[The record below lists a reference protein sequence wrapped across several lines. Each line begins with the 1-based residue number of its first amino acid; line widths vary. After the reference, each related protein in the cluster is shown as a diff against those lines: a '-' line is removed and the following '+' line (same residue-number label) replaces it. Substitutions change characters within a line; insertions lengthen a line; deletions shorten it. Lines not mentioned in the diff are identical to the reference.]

1 MDMNVRNSKVLKFSA
16 QQTELYYDSAN
27 EVMYVINDSTIY
39 KYKGITLSVWTVISS
54 GDKDFFESVM
64 MATPY
69 TIVSKVPKG
78 GVEMYH
84 YTLPV
89 PSVIM
94 YSVNSSNV
102 AYAGYDKEKKRLYV
116 EFLTGD
122 VYEYYD
128 VEEEIWNGLQR
139 ADSKGSY
146 IHWFVVISDYRYDK
160 VSGYELDYTGD
171 VMRPNSGTPHSSG
184 YMTGFQRHNK
194 TE

>member
-1 MDMNVRNSKVLKFSA
+1 MIKTYKLKLSKDE
-16 QQTELYYDSAN
+16 TILYYDDVN
-27 EVMYVINDSTIY
+27 EVLYMLSPYKTIY
-39 KYKGITLSVWTVISS
+39 KYRDVTPSMWSVITM
-54 GDKDFFESVM
+54 GDKDFLDTLLLTSPFTVVKRIPST
-64 MATPY
+64 ATL
-69 TIVSKVPKG
+69 T
-78 GVEMYH
+78 

-89 PSVIM
+89 PTVTM

-146 IHWFVVISDYRYDK
+146 LHFFIRISDYRYDK
-160 VSGYELDYTGD
+160 VSGYGLDYSGE
-171 VMRPNSGTPHSSG
+171 VMKPNAGTEHPDG
-184 YMTGFQRHNK
+184 YMTGFKSDKETND
-194 TE
+194 

>member
-1 MDMNVRNSKVLKFSA
+1 MDMNVKNSKILKLSA
-16 QQTELYYDSAN
+16 ETTEIYYDSAN
-27 EVMYVINDSTIY
+27 EVMYVINDFTIY
-39 KYKGITLSVWTVISS
+39 KYKGITISVWSVISS
-54 GDKDFFESVM
+54 GDRDFFESVV

-78 GVEMYH
+78 GVDMYH

-102 AYAGYDKEKKRLYV
+102 AYAGYDREKKRLYV

-122 VYEYYD
+122 VYVYYD
-128 VEEEIWNGLQR
+128 VEEQIWNGLQR

-146 IHWFVVISDYRYDK
+146 IHFFIRISDYRYDK
-160 VSGYELDYTGD
+160 VSGYDLNYTGEP
-171 VMRPNSGTPHSSG
+171 MKPNTGTEHPDG
-184 YMTGFQRHNK
+184 YMVFK
-194 TE
+194 